1 MPNLNKAQKILLAIF
16 GLGILWIQ
24 FSKFSDYGVEGTGW
38 VISLVVAALLILPSL
53 TLLPTKKINSGAPA
67 KITATLQEHDC
78 KAEATGLSAEHDSKS
93 KAVADAQEIKELLI
107 AVRRLSPTHSESHIR
122 AVGPNL
128 LRRFANP
135 YIAAMEAHTTML
147 KAIAQRGEIDPSTL
161 GALIA
166 FSSEGIC
173 KFVIEG
179 KVPHEIGKK
188 YFDLVMAHMNTFL
201 PNGLEHSGEL
211 MSFDAMLKLHRTH

>member
-53 TLLPTKKINSGAPA
+53 TLIPTKKIDSETPSRQT
-67 KITATLQEHDC
+67 KTLQANDC
-78 KAEATGLSAEHDSKS
+78 KEEKSTLSAEQDSKS
-93 KAVADAQEIKELLI
+93 KAGADAPEMRELLI
-107 AVRRLSPTHSESHIR
+107 AVHRLSPAHSESHIR

-128 LRRFANP
+128 LRRFENP
-135 YIAAMEAHTTML
+135 YVAALEAHTTML
-147 KAIAQRGEIDPSTL
+147 KAIAQRGDVDPSTL
-161 GALIA
+161 GAVIA
-166 FSSEGIC
+166 LSSEGIC

-188 YFDLVMAHMNTFL
+188 YFDLTMAHMNTFL
-201 PNGLEHSGEL
+201 PHGLEHTGDL
-211 MSFDAMLKLHRTH
+211 MSFDAMLELHSTH